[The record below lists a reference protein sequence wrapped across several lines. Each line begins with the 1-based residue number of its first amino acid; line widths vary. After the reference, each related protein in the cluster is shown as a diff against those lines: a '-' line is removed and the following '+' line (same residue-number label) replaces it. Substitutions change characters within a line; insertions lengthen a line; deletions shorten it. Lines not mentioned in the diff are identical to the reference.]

1 MSTKDTS
8 LYIAPDLRD
17 FEIYPKIC
25 ELVQYIV
32 DNFENDYSDIINKYQ
47 NPALASDDVISE
59 VINEYGFGYIN
70 ELIDTLENVD
80 ISILLNFM
88 SLLHFLKGTRAGL
101 ELVLETLGFQA
112 IIVEWWET
120 NPKGPEHTFDMTVL
134 MDLSKVPEVFVTL
147 SKVRL
152 FVEQY
157 VYPKFN
163 IADLVFSFEFAEA
176 HTAHAG
182 FHTQAFTSEL
192 IEGTI

>member
-112 IIVEWWET
+112 IIAEET
-120 NPKGPEHTFDMTVL
+120 KPVKKTP
-134 MDLSKVPEVFVTL
+134 SRKVSVTIWHL
-147 SKVRL
+147 
-152 FVEQY
+152 
-157 VYPKFN
+157 
-163 IADLVFSFEFAEA
+163 
-176 HTAHAG
+176 
-182 FHTQAFTSEL
+182 
-192 IEGTI
+192 